1 MDRRIFQVHFCI
13 RIHDSHS
20 HHLII
25 HFFICI
31 NKQCMESQLLA
42 SPHTAT
48 AIPFPPR
55 RNKPPSAAFAL
66 QAITASPPQKTRSP
80 PTPHIPHFFPTCGN
94 DSSTVCSI
102 TLSAKSPPFSN
113 RTATPRYVC
122 NDRFVTSTRNFFVC
136 RSFISPSLSN
146 RISICGFG

>member
-1 MDRRIFQVHFCI
+1 MYGITVTCVATHCDGNSFPSSSKQTAVGSFRTPGNNGVAATKNAFTAYP
-13 RIHDSHS
+13 SH
-20 HHLII
+20 
-25 HFFICI
+25 
-31 NKQCMESQLLA
+31 
-42 SPHTAT
+42 
-48 AIPFPPR
+48 PP
-55 RNKPPSAAFAL
+55 
-66 QAITASPPQKTRSP
+66 
-80 PTPHIPHFFPTCGN
+80 FFPTCGN